1 MGMIMFDVMLEDD
14 TRVGSMEA
22 IALPIPGD
30 VVRVDEPGRQ
40 PEYAV
45 LRRFFEPDR
54 VTVIVRPVGDIS
66 EAESAPS
73 PFYGQQPGAGGFT

>member
-1 MGMIMFDVMLEDD
+1 MDVITFDVMLEDD
-14 TRVGSMEA
+14 TRVGSMESV
-22 IALPIPGD
+22 ALPIPGD

-40 PEYAV
+40 PEYLV

-54 VTVIVRPVGDIS
+54 VTVIVRSVGGMP

-73 PFYGQQPGAGGFT
+73 PFYQQPPGAGGFS